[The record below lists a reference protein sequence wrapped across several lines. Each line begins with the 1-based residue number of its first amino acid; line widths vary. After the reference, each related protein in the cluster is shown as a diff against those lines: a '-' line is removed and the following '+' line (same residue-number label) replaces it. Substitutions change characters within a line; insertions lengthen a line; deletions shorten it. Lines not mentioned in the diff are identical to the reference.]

1 MRRRIVRQRGLR
13 GDIGVYLK
21 SLSICSALFSKL
33 YLCEILL
40 RCDGSYPAASTMRSY
55 IGWCQS
61 VPFQG
66 GPTAFPDSIIA
77 TDGKYCSSSG
87 LVSSVEYVPAL
98 KRPSLLPLFATR

>member
-1 MRRRIVRQRGLR
+1 
-13 GDIGVYLK
+13 VYLR
-21 SLSICSALFSKL
+21 SLSICSTLFSKVS
-33 YLCEILL
+33 LCDIFL

-77 TDGKYCSSSG
+77 ADGKSCSSSG
-87 LVSSVEYVPAL
+87 LVSSVGYVPAL
-98 KRPSLLPLFATR
+98 KRPSLLPLFAIR